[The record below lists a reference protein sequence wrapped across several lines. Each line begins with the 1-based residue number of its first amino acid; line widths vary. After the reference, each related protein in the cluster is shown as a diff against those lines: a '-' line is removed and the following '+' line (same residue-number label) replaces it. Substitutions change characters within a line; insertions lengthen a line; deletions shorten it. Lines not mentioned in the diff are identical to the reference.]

1 MLELHDPNAHGFV
14 GIPVILACREQGVF
28 ELLREPMTAF
38 ELASRL
44 GANEGHL
51 EVALRLLHQTD
62 RFERNEGG
70 EYCLTERAH
79 FDELPSDILSLYEWD
94 MSAYL
99 TGMAQSSSSSE
110 DGSSGIG
117 SQSDT
122 LLVILRKLRISG
134 LQTRDSEF
142 LSE

>member
-1 MLELHDPNAHGFV
+1 M
-14 GIPVILACREQGVF
+14 
-28 ELLREPMTAF
+28 
-38 ELASRL
+38 
-44 GANEGHL
+44 
-51 EVALRLLHQTD
+51 ALRLLHSLSWL
-62 RFERNEGG
+62 ERNERG
-70 EYCLTERAH
+70 EYSLTERAH

-122 LLVILRKLRISG
+122 LRVILRKLRISG